1 MRAQNSPIPE
11 TDRWSPTMLFKLITA
26 FVLVALLPMGFLAF
40 LNGRNARNA
49 LIEDANQ
56 ALFAVASQTA
66 ASLDTF
72 INTNLGAIDTEARL
86 PVLIKYLEVY
96 PMGGEHSDEVAVD
109 ALDLLTTLAQ
119 KDRFI
124 SSYALLDSTGKIVID
139 TQMADI
145 GMNKSTRAYFQVFEN
160 PEMMGTQ
167 YVSPVLFHPK
177 TGAAYLYF
185 SSPVLSRT
193 GGFLGVLR
201 VRYDAAVLQNL
212 LEDKNDLAGSGSFGV
227 LFDEYHIHLAHGTA
241 PEVNFIP
248 IVQLS
253 AAVVVELQTADRLP
267 HLSQDELFIMQ
278 LDDLEEHLS
287 NPETQRFFEAEDV
300 ATGELINQV
309 AIAQLETQP
318 WLVTFFQPQ
327 EIFLAPV
334 EAQTRTTLIVAA
346 FIAAG
351 AVLVAFI
358 MGQTLGRPITQL
370 TSTVTKFAEGD
381 LDARTA
387 IESRDEIGI
396 LAGSFNNLAAQ
407 VGTLLRGLE
416 ERTAEL
422 EVEVGERQK
431 AEDAARASEAQ
442 FRGVLATAPNAIVI
456 SDHDGRIMLVNEQVE
471 NVFGY
476 TRTELIGQPVEI
488 LLPTEM
494 SAIHT
499 DHRADFIAQPRTR
512 AMGYGLDLH
521 GRRKDGS
528 IFPVDISLSPLETP
542 DGMLV
547 TSIIR
552 DITEHKEFED
562 ALQESEARYRSTS
575 ELTSDYIYSVTI
587 DTTGDIEL
595 DWATEAFSPL
605 TGYSPAELA
614 ARGGWPAIVHP
625 DDREN
630 YLRQRAVLLES
641 GGTDEAIYRII
652 TKNGAIRWL
661 NDHRSATNDPD
672 GQVLKM
678 LGAAKDIT
686 ESVRAE
692 LALKQAKNVALA
704 AQKEAERARIT
715 AEAANQ
721 AKSAFLANMSHE
733 LRTPLNA
740 ILGFT
745 QLLDRDSDLNTKQR
759 DQISIINRSGEHL
772 LTLINDV
779 LEMSKIE
786 AGRTLLEE
794 TSFDIHQLLQ
804 DLNDMLNLRAA
815 NKGQALIFE
824 LSPQLPR
831 YVTLDEVKLRQVLI
845 NLLSNAIKF
854 TSTGGVNLRVQTNLG
869 SAGKTLEFEIQDTG
883 PGIAPDDIASLFE
896 AFVQTSTGQKTV
908 EGTGLGLAISQ
919 QFVNLMGGKI
929 EVTSTVGAGSIFH
942 FEIPFS
948 SAKATDIVVE
958 TSEKVVIGIEP
969 GQPTIR
975 ILIAEDRVENR
986 QLLVELLAPFGFE
999 IYQATNGLEA
1009 VDAACELRPDLIW
1022 MDIQMP
1028 IMDGF
1033 EAIQHIRS
1041 QPETAEMV
1049 IIAITASA
1057 FEEDRERILNAGAN
1071 DFVRKPFRS
1080 NQIFEKMTQHL
1091 GTRFIY
1097 QEFEDDPVH
1106 STTASSE
1113 TALTPAALEAIPGTL
1128 VADLKQATLQAD
1140 MAQMEIL
1147 IAEIQTHAP
1156 AVAAALSEYAHNFEY
1171 DKITGLIV
1179 NREL

>member
-1 MRAQNSPIPE
+1 MRTHASPPPE
-11 TDRWSPTMLFKLITA
+11 SDRWSPTMLFKLITA
-26 FVLVALLPMGFLAF
+26 FVLVALLPLGFLAV

-72 INTNLGAIDTEARL
+72 INSNLGAIETEARL
-86 PVLIKYLEVY
+86 PVVVKYLEVY
-96 PMGGEHSDEVAVD
+96 PLGGDHSDEVAVD

-124 SSYALLDSTGKIVID
+124 SSYALLDRTGHIVVD

-145 GMNKSTRAYFQVFEN
+145 GMDKSERAYFEVFED
-160 PEMMGTQ
+160 PGMMGTQ

-185 SSPVLSRT
+185 SSPVLAEN
-193 GGFLGVLR
+193 GEFLGVLR
-201 VRYDAAVLQNL
+201 VRYEAAVLQNL

-227 LFDEYHIHLAHGTA
+227 LFDEYHLHLAHGTA

-253 AAVVVELQTADRLP
+253 AEIITKLSGADRLP
-267 HLSQDELFIMQ
+267 HLTEDELFIMQ

-300 ATGELINQV
+300 ATGDLINQV

-334 EAQTRTTLIVAA
+334 EAQTRTTLILAA

-351 AVLVAFI
+351 AILTAFI

-370 TSTVTKFAEGD
+370 TSTVTKFTEGD
-381 LDARTA
+381 LDARTV

-396 LAGSFNNLAAQ
+396 LAGSFNTMAAQ
-407 VGTLLRGLE
+407 VGNLLRGLE

-422 EVEVGERQK
+422 EVEVGERRK

-442 FRGVLATAPNAIVI
+442 FRGVLATAPNAIII
-456 SDHDGRIMLVNEQVE
+456 SDHAGQIMLINEQVE

-476 TRTELIGQPVEI
+476 SRTELIGQPVEI
-488 LLPTEM
+488 LLPEELG
-494 SAIHT
+494 AIHGA
-499 DHRADFIAQPRTR
+499 HRADFIAGPRTR

-542 DGMLV
+542 EGILV

-552 DITEHKEFED
+552 DITEHKEFEA

-605 TGYSPAELA
+605 TGYSPEELA
-614 ARGGWPAIVHP
+614 ERGGWPAIVHP
-625 DDREN
+625 DDQEK
-630 YLRQRAVLLES
+630 YLHQRTALLAA
-641 GGTDEAIYRII
+641 GGTDESIYRII
-652 TKNGAIRWL
+652 TKDGDIRWL
-661 NDHRSATNDPD
+661 TDHRSAASDPD
-672 GQVLKM
+672 GRVLKM

-686 ESVRAE
+686 DSVRAE
-692 LALKQAKNVALA
+692 QALKHAKNAALA

-745 QLLDRDSDLNTKQR
+745 QLLDRDTDLTTKQR
-759 DQISIINRSGEHL
+759 DQIAIINRSGEHL

-786 AGRTLLEE
+786 AGRTILDE
-794 TSFDIHQLLQ
+794 TSFDLHQLLQ
-804 DLNDMLNLRAA
+804 DLNDMLRLRAV
-815 NKGQALIFE
+815 NKELVLNFE
-824 LSPQLPR
+824 LSPQLPHF
-831 YVTLDEVKLRQVLI
+831 VVLDEVKLRQVLI
-845 NLLSNAIKF
+845 NLLSNALKF
-854 TSTGGVNLRVQTNLG
+854 TQTGGVTLRVRAT
-869 SAGKTLEFEIQDTG
+869 AAHTLEFEVQDTG
-883 PGIAPDDIASLFE
+883 LGIAPDEIATLFE
-896 AFVQTSTGQKTV
+896 AFVQTRTGQQST

-919 QFVNLMGGKI
+919 QFIKLMGGEI
-929 EVTSTVGAGSIFH
+929 TVTSEVGTGSIFH
-942 FEIPFS
+942 FAVPFS
-948 SAKATDIVVE
+948 SAQTATITPAAAE
-958 TSEKVVIGIEP
+958 RTVIGIEP
-969 GQPTIR
+969 GQPVAR
-975 ILIAEDRVENR
+975 ILIAEDRLENR
-986 QLLVELLAPFGFE
+986 QLLVELLTPLGFE
-999 IYQATNGLEA
+999 IHQATNGLEA
-1009 VDAACELRPDLIW
+1009 VNAACEWRPDLIW
-1022 MDIQMP
+1022 MDVQMP
-1028 IMDGF
+1028 LMDGF

-1041 QPETAEMV
+1041 QSETADMV

-1057 FEEDRERILNAGAN
+1057 FEEDRERILQAGAN

-1080 NQIFEKMTQHL
+1080 SQIFDKMTQHL
-1091 GTRFIY
+1091 GTKFIY
-1097 QEFEDDPVH
+1097 QEFEGDSAPGL
-1106 STTASSE
+1106 STSPE
-1113 TALTPAALEAIPGTL
+1113 TVLTPAALTAIPAPL
-1128 VADLKQATLQAD
+1128 LAALNQATLQAD
-1140 MAQMEIL
+1140 MAQMEAL
-1147 IAEIQTHAP
+1147 IAEIETHAP

-1171 DKITGLIV
+1171 DQIRQILGPSD
-1179 NREL
+1179 